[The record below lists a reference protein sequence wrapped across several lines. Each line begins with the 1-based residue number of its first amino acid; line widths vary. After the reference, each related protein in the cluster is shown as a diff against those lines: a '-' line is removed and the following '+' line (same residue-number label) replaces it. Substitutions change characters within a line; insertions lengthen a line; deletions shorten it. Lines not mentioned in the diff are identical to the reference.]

1 MIYDD
6 ASAQKLQ
13 RLTRTAICLGILT
26 VLGGVAISYIAYRT
40 NWNTAP
46 SSSQWNSYH

>member
-1 MIYDD
+1 MINDD

-26 VLGGVAISYIAYRT
+26 VLGGVAIDYIAYRT
-40 NWNTAP
+40 SWNTTP
-46 SSSQWNSYH
+46 SSSQWNSHH